1 MAWESRLGTLSEGL
15 QQLNAIQ
22 RKWVY
27 LEPIFSRGA
36 LPEQQARFRRVS
48 PCKSRPPTW
57 LVGLHAPIKS
67 ITCLNLSS
75 YSHLQ
80 VDEQFRQLMAAT
92 EADSLVV
99 RFAETPRIRVR
110 GVKQSFAYACIPVFL
125 HPSIWTRWALWS
137 HSSTVMGVRC
147 ARD

>member
-67 ITCLNLSS
+67 
-75 YSHLQ
+75 
-80 VDEQFRQLMAAT
+80 
-92 EADSLVV
+92 
-99 RFAETPRIRVR
+99 
-110 GVKQSFAYACIPVFL
+110 
-125 HPSIWTRWALWS
+125 
-137 HSSTVMGVRC
+137 
-147 ARD
+147 

>member
-48 PCKSRPPTW
+48 PCRSRPPTW
-57 LVGLHAPIKS
+57 LVVDTHPFALHA
-67 ITCLNLSS
+67 
-75 YSHLQ
+75 
-80 VDEQFRQLMAAT
+80 F
-92 EADSLVV
+92 
-99 RFAETPRIRVR
+99 IR
-110 GVKQSFAYACIPVFL
+110 A
-125 HPSIWTRWALWS
+125 PSMRSPPA
-137 HSSTVMGVRC
+137 GR
-147 ARD
+147 